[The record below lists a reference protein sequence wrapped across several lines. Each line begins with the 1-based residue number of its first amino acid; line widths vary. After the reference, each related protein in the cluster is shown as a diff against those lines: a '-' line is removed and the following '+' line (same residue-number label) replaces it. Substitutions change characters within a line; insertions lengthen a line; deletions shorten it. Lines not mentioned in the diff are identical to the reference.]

1 MVTEGA
7 ELNSTLAL
15 RAELEDV
22 ERQVFDPE
30 KAVREKLQ
38 SSSLTEK
45 QISSRA
51 AEGETSQQS
60 LTAH

>member
-1 MVTEGA
+1 MTEGA

-30 KAVREKLQ
+30 KAVKDKLQ

-51 AEGETSQQS
+51 AEGETPQQS
-60 LTAH
+60 LTLH